1 MPRFHLAT
9 TAGRWTYELPG
20 PTPLVQLAPARGG
33 RDPDGVPSA
42 LSQAAQRD
50 PVRRDR
56 HAVVLAG
63 QDAGTRTLT
72 RRLGVDVATSA
83 HPPWPPTLPRPVARC
98 QDSPSASRRWQTPRF
113 HGGQVTGGADGLA
126 AAHAGFDVP
135 KRGWRAE
142 VWNNQSMV
150 VVHNGN
156 AECPGL
162 SRQCAAERASW
173 DAWAAAGEGR
183 WAAIAVDP
191 ARGLHPSAPSDRPP
205 ASRCDRGRVRPSSA
219 RWAGDVGWA
228 SGGGNVE
235 GNPALEPT

>member
-1 MPRFHLAT
+1 M
-9 TAGRWTYELPG
+9 
-20 PTPLVQLAPARGG
+20 RGLE
-33 RDPDGVPSA
+33 P
-42 LSQAAQRD
+42 
-50 PVRRDR
+50 
-56 HAVVLAG
+56 
-63 QDAGTRTLT
+63 LT

-83 HPPWPPTLPRPVARC
+83 HPAWPPTLPRPVARC

-142 VWNNQSMV
+142 VWNNPSMV

-173 DAWAAAGEGR
+173 DAWAAAGGGR

-205 ASRCDRGRVRPSSA
+205 ASQCDRGRVRPSSA